1 MFAVGFR
8 EVLTFILLILS
19 YIAFNR
25 SFKKKQMKKT
35 FLSLASVAFV
45 AGLLAFAP
53 ATQKNYA
60 DLTVNLEKSRVD
72 WVGSKKS
79 DFHTG
84 IVPLKSGSVSVSGG
98 KLTGGK
104 FVMDIA
110 NLKVTDAAGDRLA
123 GHLKSAEILDAAKNP
138 EATFEITGVNYTAEN
153 TATVSGNL
161 TFNGVTLPLSFTA
174 NIRNSDDKG
183 FFAQA
188 FFGFDRTLFG
198 VKYGVG
204 AVSNDVQL
212 AIHLFAK

>member
-1 MFAVGFR
+1 
-8 EVLTFILLILS
+8 
-19 YIAFNR
+19 
-25 SFKKKQMKKT
+25 MKKT
-35 FLSLASVAFV
+35 FLSLATVALV
-45 AGLLAFAP
+45 AGLLSFAP

-138 EATFEITGVNYTAEN
+138 EATFEITGVNYTSES
-153 TATVSGNL
+153 TATVSGKL
-161 TFNGVTLPLSFTA
+161 TFNGVTLPLSFSA

-183 FFAQA
+183 FFAKA

-204 AVSNDVQL
+204 AVSNDV
-212 AIHLFAK
+212 

>member
-1 MFAVGFR
+1 
-8 EVLTFILLILS
+8 
-19 YIAFNR
+19 
-25 SFKKKQMKKT
+25 MKTKLFT
-35 FLSLASVAFV
+35 LASLVLA
-45 AGLLAFAP
+45 AGIFSFMPAP
-53 ATQKNYA
+53 VKQYA
-60 DLTVNLEKSRVD
+60 DLTVNTEKSRVD

-84 IVPLKSGSVSVSGG
+84 IVPIKSGTVAVTGG

-104 FVMDIA
+104 FVMDLSA
-110 NLKVTDAAGDRLA
+110 LKVTDPAGDRLA
-123 GHLKSAEILDAAKNP
+123 GHLKSAEILDVAKFP
-138 EATFEITGVNYTAEN
+138 EAVFEITSVNYTADN
-153 TATVSGNL
+153 AATITGNL
-161 TFNGVTLPLSFTA
+161 NFHGTTLPVSFSA

-188 FFGFDRTLFG
+188 FFGMDRTLFG

>member
-1 MFAVGFR
+1 
-8 EVLTFILLILS
+8 
-19 YIAFNR
+19 
-25 SFKKKQMKKT
+25 MKTKLYT
-35 FLSLASVAFV
+35 LASLLLV
-45 AGLLAFAP
+45 AGIFSFTPAP
-53 ATQKNYA
+53 VVKYA
-60 DLTVNLEKSRVD
+60 DLAVITEKSRID

-84 IVPLKSGSVSVSGG
+84 IVPIKSGSVTVAGG
-98 KLTGGK
+98 KLIGGK
-104 FVMDIA
+104 FTIDLSG
-110 NLKVTDAAGDRLA
+110 LKVTDAAGDRLS
-123 GHLKSAEILDAAKNP
+123 GHLKSAEILDVTKFP
-138 EATFEITGVNYTAEN
+138 EAVFEITTVNYTSE
-153 TATVSGNL
+153 TAANISGNL
-161 TFNGVTLPLSFTA
+161 TFHGTTLPLSFSA